1 MSALMSCMTA
11 SPLIE
16 IPPESV
22 KNLIASQMSLGKKQ
36 QQYGAMEDVD
46 LKELARLCHPAS
58 WGHSL
63 D

>member
-1 MSALMSCMTA
+1 MTA

-36 QQYGAMEDVD
+36 QQYGAMEDGIYV
-46 LKELARLCHPAS
+46 
-58 WGHSL
+58 
-63 D
+63 